1 MASVNGTG
9 PQGTRRAFLSGAA
22 GFVAAG
28 MLPAPARAESVA
40 RLGPR
45 EVLTISDGSFTVPLA
60 MLARGVQ
67 PDTLVAALRD
77 AGHPIDQARMP
88 LNITLIRDGD
98 RYTVIDCGAGG
109 HFLAGSGQF
118 AASLDA
124 AGIDRARVSRV
135 LFTHAHPDHLWG
147 AIDEFD
153 SALFPAARYGM
164 AAAEIA
170 FWTAEDVY
178 SRLPEDRHAFAAGA
192 QRVLKTL
199 GDRLERF
206 APGQEVAPGILA
218 VETAGHTP
226 GHVAFEVAGG
236 GETLLVLGDA
246 LIHPVISCRYPDWRS
261 VADIDPDL
269 AVATRW
275 RLLERLATD
284 RVPVIA
290 YHFPAPGLGRIERA
304 GSAYRVVAA

>member
-1 MASVNGTG
+1 
-9 PQGTRRAFLSGAA
+9 
-22 GFVAAG
+22 
-28 MLPAPARAESVA
+28 
-40 RLGPR
+40 
-45 EVLTISDGSFTVPLA
+45 
-60 MLARGVQ
+60 
-67 PDTLVAALRD
+67 
-77 AGHPIDQARMP
+77 
-88 LNITLIRDGD
+88 
-98 RYTVIDCGAGG
+98 
-109 HFLAGSGQF
+109 
-118 AASLDA
+118 
-124 AGIDRARVSRV
+124 
-135 LFTHAHPDHLWG
+135 
-147 AIDEFD
+147 
-153 SALFPAARYGM
+153 M

-170 FWTAEDVY
+170 FWTAEGVY